1 MHRMHRALGILTI
14 LALAIAMAA
23 CAAPGTG
30 GGTSS
35 DDPTSA
41 STTGSAEANMPSA
54 SGAVPSDGAS
64 AAPGIASGDGE
75 RVSIDDLLADPSLFA
90 DREITV
96 SENIDE
102 VFVEGQAFL
111 FSGTEVEG
119 QLLVV
124 VTPDAPI
131 EKEIEVDRVVTATG
145 MVVPLTAEDLEAAG
159 VPLDDEII
167 AAVEGNAVLVATA
180 ISDPLAGS

>member
-14 LALAIAMAA
+14 LALTIATAA

-30 GGTSS
+30 EGSS
-35 DDPTSA
+35 DDA
-41 STTGSAEANMPSA
+41 SSGSAPANMPAA
-54 SGAVPSDGAS
+54 SGAVPSD
-64 AAPGIASGDGE
+64 AADAGPGTGGLDGE

-96 SENIDE
+96 SENVEE
-102 VFVEGQAFL
+102 VFVDGQAFL
-111 FSGTEVEG
+111 FTGTEVEG

-124 VTPDAPI
+124 VTPDAPV
-131 EKEIEVDRVVTATG
+131 EKEVEVDRVLTATG
-145 MVVPLTAEDLEAAG
+145 MVVPLTAQDLEAAG

-180 ISDPLAGS
+180 ISDPLGGA

>member
-14 LALAIAMAA
+14 LALATVTAA
-23 CAAPGTG
+23 CAAPGIG
-30 GGTSS
+30 EGSS
-35 DDPTSA
+35 HDA
-41 STTGSAEANMPSA
+41 SSGSAAASMPLA
-54 SGAVPSDGAS
+54 SGAVPSGAAS
-64 AAPGIASGDGE
+64 ASSEAGGADGE
-75 RVSIDDLLADPSLFA
+75 RVSIDDLLADASLFA
-90 DREITV
+90 DREIRV
-96 SENIDE
+96 SENVEE

-111 FSGTEVEG
+111 FTGTEVEG

-124 VTPDAPI
+124 VTPDAPV

-159 VPLDDEII
+159 VPIDDEII

-180 ISDPLAGS
+180 ISDPLAGG